1 MLDLARLDLLT
12 LRDPIRRQAL
22 VARFLTLRRT
32 LRDMGFQP
40 ELLDA
45 ALVGPKQTPATMLE
59 KLLAMA
65 LVYCGFNYEQ
75 AVGALVEANTLDL
88 DGTLKLASSLRRA
101 VTRNPQH
108 PVMLLVRL
116 LLDTNEGPI
125 DLAPEL
131 TLRQLYNLAMG
142 DLTDVMSWDA
152 DGRPSM
158 IPSDTLPRTKRGIVT
173 EITHTTSRD
182 GTTSVKVKGVDKL
195 KALELLAKHQGLLAE
210 KLDVQVDVSIVD
222 RLEQARSRAQ
232 AALIDLNPPDRPAL
246 THQPDLPHP
255 AHNPAHSHEHL
266 HIEHTVID
274 LEDEQP

>member
-12 LRDPIRRQAL
+12 LRDPTRRQAL
-22 VARFLTLRRT
+22 VARFLTLRRV

-45 ALVGPKQTPATMLE
+45 ALVGPNQAPAAMLE

-75 AVGALVEANTLDL
+75 AVEALAEANTLDP
-88 DGTLKLASSLRRA
+88 DRAGRLASSLRLA
-101 VTRNPQH
+101 MTRDPRH

-158 IPSDTLPRTKRGIVT
+158 IPSESLPRAKRGIVT
-173 EITHTTSRD
+173 EITHTISRD
-182 GTTSVKVKGVDKL
+182 GTTSVKVKGADKL

-210 KLDVQVDVSIVD
+210 KLDVLVDISIVD
-222 RLEQARSRAQ
+222 RLEQARSRAR

-246 THQPDLPHP
+246 THQPHP
-255 AHNPAHSHEHL
+255 ARREHL
-266 HIEHTVID
+266 HIEHVERTVMD
-274 LEDEQP
+274 LEDEPNEKSN